1 MLLNVISENPDFD
14 FHGYNIPEKFRK
26 NRTIRCH
33 VITKTKKT
41 NKKSTFF
48 NMASVRH
55 PEFEILNFGQTI
67 LA

>member
-33 VITKTKKT
+33 VITKTKK
-41 NKKSTFF
+41 NKQKIDVFQYGVGTPS
-48 NMASVRH
+48 
-55 PEFEILNFGQTI
+55 
-67 LA
+67 